1 MADKNPF
8 HVKDYRRWFVGETLL
23 SVSAGMGLATMLLA
37 VEIFDS
43 VATAGLFFSVV
54 SLLGILG
61 SAVGGS
67 LADSVQR
74 RSLFKVFSPVVIICS
89 LGIAITVSG
98 YFYANWTTQA
108 AVVAISSFVLI
119 SSAITGVLDP
129 VMDEKKKNVISPEQ
143 FPRAVG
149 AAEAREST
157 ISIAASPVSGALY
170 SVLAPAPFVVQ
181 FFCNLGFYINALAI
195 RTPLGPNKEKGV
207 GLGDEKQTET
217 QDSPPTGWWRNLTAK
232 LSGGY
237 GPAWRFLRERN
248 ALFRILLSSPLINL
262 FVFGTFSW
270 TTFYLS
276 DAGEPGW
283 LIGLVMAGFSISSLL
298 GSALVP
304 WFTDRYSPGLLV
316 VVGLGSML
324 VFFAVFLFLAA
335 SPWVMLV
342 VSLACMLPSPALNA
356 ALFGHVFA
364 VTPQD
369 LQGRVMAIFIV
380 VSSAISV
387 VVPTLAG
394 TMVESG
400 TRFWFAAVVIGT
412 GIVGWLLLAGSRE
425 VRAMR
430 NEEPDGD
437 NGGGDTGDHEDPE
450 NL

>member
-1 MADKNPF
+1 MNSKNPF
-8 HVKDYRRWFVGETLL
+8 HVKDYRRWFFGETLL

-61 SAVGGS
+61 SEVGGS

-108 AVVAISSFVLI
+108 AVMAIASFVLI

-129 VMDEKKKNVISPEQ
+129 VMDAALKNVISPEQ
-143 FPRAVG
+143 FPRAAG

-157 ISIAASPVSGALY
+157 ISIAASPASGALY
-170 SVLAPAPFVVQ
+170 SALAPAPFVVQ

-195 RTPLGPNKEKGV
+195 RTPLGPNKEKEF
-207 GLGDEKQTET
+207 GLDDEEQTET
-217 QDSPPTGWWRNLTAK
+217 QDSPPTRWWRNLTAK
-232 LSGGY
+232 L
-237 GPAWRFLRERN
+237 RFLREHN
-248 ALFRILLSSPLINL
+248 ALFRILLSAPLINL

-283 LIGLVMAGFSISSLL
+283 LIGLVVAGFSISSLL
-298 GSALVP
+298 GSALLP
-304 WFTDRYSPGLLV
+304 WLTDRYAPGSLV

-324 VFFAVFLFLAA
+324 IFFGVFLFLAA

-380 VSSAISV
+380 VSSAINV
-387 VVPTLAG
+387 AVPTLAG

-412 GIVGWLLLAGSRE
+412 GFVGWLLLAGSRE

-430 NEEPDGD
+430 NEEPDSDNSGD
-437 NGGGDTGDHEDPE
+437 DAVDPE